1 MTDQGRL
8 RSARMSAYAAASPY
22 LALLSDLALKRM
34 VDQAPRGRPGMGGT
48 SVTLEVEGVRV
59 FVKQVPVTAAGD
71 RPRDIP
77 ASAAAILTRYAGTAV
92 VFDDFHQSLMEVSK
106 QTPYPRA
113 ELERIRARA
122 GQALAR

>member
-8 RSARMSAYAAASPY
+8 RSARMSAYAAASSY

-34 VDQAPRGRPGMGGT
+34 VDQA
-48 SVTLEVEGVRV
+48 
-59 FVKQVPVTAAGD
+59 
-71 RPRDIP
+71 
-77 ASAAAILTRYAGTAV
+77 
-92 VFDDFHQSLMEVSK
+92 QSLMEVSK